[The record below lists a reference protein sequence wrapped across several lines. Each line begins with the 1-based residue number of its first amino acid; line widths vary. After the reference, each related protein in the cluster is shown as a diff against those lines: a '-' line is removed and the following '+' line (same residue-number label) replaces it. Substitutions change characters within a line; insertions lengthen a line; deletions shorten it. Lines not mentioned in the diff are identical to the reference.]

1 VWIFVI
7 LRDYSSRV
15 TTGQLFVQG
24 LKGGY
29 FFEQNQDNTHINLLF
44 DQQILM
50 SEFSHRT
57 ALNKGGTFRNDYPNV
72 WANDFITLHEKKR
85 RAAPAEVT
93 PAKADQPF
101 LKRAAKWMRS
111 SLS

>member
-1 VWIFVI
+1 MI

-57 ALNKGGTFRNDYPNV
+57 AINKGETFRNGYPNV

-85 RAAPAEVT
+85 RAAPAEVSPT
-93 PAKADQPF
+93 EADQPF
-101 LKRAAKWMRS
+101 LERAAKWMRS